1 MLAAAEVKIDDKIKF
16 NNGYEIVDV
25 TILRIE
31 AKSIQVLMGNKAEVW
46 FNKEEFFTRFAFN
59 QV

>member
-31 AKSIQVLMGNKAEVW
+31 AKSIQVLMGNAPVW
-46 FNKEEFFTRFAFN
+46 FDINEFFTYF
-59 QV
+59 VL